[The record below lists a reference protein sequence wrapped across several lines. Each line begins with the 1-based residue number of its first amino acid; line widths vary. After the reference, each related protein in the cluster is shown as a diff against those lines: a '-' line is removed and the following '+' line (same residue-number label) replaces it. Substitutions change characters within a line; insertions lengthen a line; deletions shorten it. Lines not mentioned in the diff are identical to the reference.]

1 MLVKVGKTHKT
12 FDTRGISTES
22 VLILSEG
29 VKKGT
34 WMFMPSDSRDIPHIV
49 FNDLEYATEVAEE
62 FSGFVLYDAELEDYE
77 VLYEVL

>member
-1 MLVKVGKTHKT
+1 MLIKVGKTQKT
-12 FDTRGISTES
+12 FNTNGISTEN

-34 WMFMPSDSRDIPHIV
+34 WMFMPSDSRDASHIV

-62 FSGFVLYDAELEDYE
+62 FSGFVLYDAESEDYE
-77 VLYEVL
+77 VL

>member
-12 FDTRGISTES
+12 FDTRGNSIES

-34 WMFMPSDSRDIPHIV
+34 WMFMPSDSRDVPHIV
-49 FNDLEYATEVAEE
+49 FDDLEYAKEVAEE
-62 FSGFVLYDAELEDYE
+62 FSGFVLYDAELEDYD

>member
-1 MLVKVGKTHKT
+1 MLIKVGKIHKT
-12 FDTRGISTES
+12 FDTKGNSKES

-49 FNDLEYATEVAEE
+49 FDDLEYATEVAEE

-77 VLYEVL
+77 VL

>member
-12 FDTRGISTES
+12 FDTKGISTES

-29 VKKGT
+29 IKKGT
-34 WMFMPSDSRDIPHIV
+34 WMFMPSDSRDIPNIV
-49 FNDLEYATEVAEE
+49 FDDLEYATEVAEE
-62 FSGFVLYDAELEDYE
+62 FSGFVLYDAELEDYD

>member
-12 FDTRGISTES
+12 FDTRGNSMES

-34 WMFMPSDSRDIPHIV
+34 
-49 FNDLEYATEVAEE
+49 
-62 FSGFVLYDAELEDYE
+62 
-77 VLYEVL
+77 

>member
-12 FDTRGISTES
+12 FDIRGISTEN

-29 VKKGT
+29 VKEGT
-34 WMFMPSDSRDIPHIV
+34 WMFIPSDARDVLHIV
-49 FNDLEYATEVAEE
+49 FDDLEYTAEVAKE

-77 VLYEVL
+77 IL